1 LIKNKGLTVTVKRV
15 DRAYKKY
22 SNEDMTVTMDLA
34 PLIVNWQPLA
44 MNRLVRFLR
53 FMKFKSH
60 VMKLELH

>member
-1 LIKNKGLTVTVKRV
+1 MIKNKGLTVTVKRV

-22 SNEDMTVTMDLA
+22 ANEDMTVTMDLA

>member
-1 LIKNKGLTVTVKRV
+1 MIKNKGLTVTVKRV
-15 DRAYKKY
+15 DRSYKKY
-22 SNEDMTVTMDLA
+22 ANENMTVTMDLA